1 MITVSI
7 IGQGYVGFPL
17 AIHAAIA
24 GNTVIGYDNDESKIS
39 NIVQGKYPTSG
50 LDDRSISLL
59 IESSK
64 YIPTFDP
71 TLISESDVIVLA
83 VPTPLDNNG
92 NPDISLLVDATKTVA
107 KNCKSNA
114 LIINES
120 TSYPGTLRNLVEPIF
135 KSKQGHK
142 LLFASAPERI
152 DPGNINWNLEN
163 TPRVVSGLTDEATV
177 KAVNFYQTF
186 CKVIHKVSSP
196 EIAEASKLF
205 ENTFRMVNIAL
216 VNEFATISN
225 DLGFSAYEA
234 LTAASTKPFGFMPFY
249 PSIGVGGHCIPVD
262 PKYLSYSAKLAG
274 GVPKLIDLSH
284 DINTSM
290 PKSVALRIKTEL
302 SNNLSD
308 KKIQLA
314 GIAYKSNIPDLR
326 ESPAL
331 ELINELRKLGALVT
345 WHDPVVGKFANE
357 TSVELDSNVDLG
369 LIVTPHDQIDFSLWK
384 NSGVRVLDLSAN
396 SIDYGWPKLF

>member
-24 GNTVIGYDNDESKIS
+24 GNTVVGYDNDKSKIS
-39 NIVQGKYPTSG
+39 DIAQGKYPTSG
-50 LDDRSISLL
+50 LNAQSISRL
-59 IESSK
+59 IDQNK
-64 YIPTFDP
+64 YKPTFDP

-83 VPTPLDNNG
+83 VPTPLDSNG
-92 NPDISLLVDATKTVA
+92 NPDVSLLVDASKTVA

-135 KSKQGHK
+135 KSKHGHN

-152 DPGNINWNLEN
+152 DPGNVSWNLEN

-186 CKVIHKVSSP
+186 CKVIHKASSP

-274 GVPKLIDLSH
+274 GVPKLIDLAH